1 MKRNSGWQALLQNW
15 PVKIIASVMAIFL
28 FFVVNYTT
36 EVRREI
42 DIPLK
47 VTLPQMYDAASSI
60 PATVTLIIIGKDQT
74 VHLIEPS
81 HITAEADFTLVAAEG
96 VASAPVLLSQSDY
109 PISSNIV
116 LKVHPESLKV
126 FFTAKPVATQ
136 TDVVDLGGI
145 SL

>member
-74 VHLIEPS
+74 VHLMSP
-81 HITAEADFTLVAAEG
+81 HIL
-96 VASAPVLLSQSDY
+96 PQKWILL
-109 PISSNIV
+109 
-116 LKVHPESLKV
+116 L
-126 FFTAKPVATQ
+126 
-136 TDVVDLGGI
+136 
-145 SL
+145 